1 MSEAKIRE
9 VFATVLDIPAGEI
22 TDTLAYQGVAKWD
35 SIGHMAIIA
44 GLDKTFD
51 IMIDMDDV
59 IAMNSFGKAKEI
71 LAKYGVDT
79 Q

>member
-1 MSEAKIRE
+1 MSYAKIRE
-9 VFATVLDIPAGEI
+9 VFATVLEIPADQI
-22 TDTLAYQGVAKWD
+22 HDSLAYQSVARWD

-59 IAMNSFGKAKEI
+59 IAINTVGKALEI
-71 LAKYGVDT
+71 LAKYGVNT
-79 Q
+79 E